1 MNLDALTPY
10 WAPVIASVI
19 GVGVILFVAWR
30 LYQQSARGRLHAATA
45 TLRRRER
52 DADKVARRVAK
63 AESELDRLRR
73 RADSVKPR
81 RLSEVESE
89 LADALALQ
97 KIRDD
102 LVLVGQNQLRQI
114 IVEEFPPQRQ
124 KALRERYLRPPD
136 DKTRPFSF

>member
-1 MNLDALTPY
+1 MNLDAFTPY
-10 WAPVIASVI
+10 WAPLIASVI
-19 GVGVILFVAWR
+19 GVGVMLFVAWR
-30 LYQQSARGRLHAATA
+30 LYQQSARGRLHAGTA

-73 RADSVKPR
+73 RADSVTPR

-102 LVLVGQNQLRQI
+102 LVLVAQNQLRQI
-114 IVEEFPPQRQ
+114 IVEEFPPRQHEDLRQ
-124 KALRERYLRPPD
+124 KLLRGAPL
-136 DKTRPFSF
+136 T